1 MSESDEARPSLIPGW
16 ADRTAV
22 LVVLI
27 LALQAGFIWSYV
39 AALHNP
45 QPKHLPFGVVAPAAL
60 FKPLQ
65 TQIASKTDA
74 VDVVL
79 VSSRAAAL
87 RKVENRT
94 LLGAYVF
101 DATKPADTLLTTGV
115 PSIAIET
122 TFRTLLDQVGA
133 TLRAQDPALAR
144 PYSVEVVHPFDPGDP
159 DGLSPFY
166 LVVGWVVGGYLLLA
180 FFGFTQ
186 REFHGWDGL
195 ARRLALLIGYAVA
208 SGLIGAVFV
217 GPVLHVFE
225 GHFWAIAAL
234 GAALS
239 FAVIAIVQAA
249 ELIAGPIYGTGLAI
263 VAFVILGNPS
273 AGGPF
278 PRSFSPGFWARI
290 GAWLPPGMGVDGI
303 RGVVY
308 DYPGLSP
315 ALARIAGY
323 IAFGV
328 ALCVL
333 MTALERRG
341 SPRPVVAPVTTV

>member
-1 MSESDEARPSLIPGW
+1 MAASDDARPSLIPGW
-16 ADRTAV
+16 ADRTGV

-27 LALQAGFIWSYV
+27 VVLQAGFIWSYV
-39 AALHNP
+39 AALHDP

-65 TQIASKTDA
+65 TQIASQTDA

-79 VSSRAAAL
+79 VGSRAAAL
-87 RKVENRT
+87 RQVDDRT
-94 LLGAYVF
+94 LFGAYVF
-101 DATKPADTLLTTGV
+101 DATQPADTLITTGV
-115 PSIAIET
+115 PSAAIET

-159 DGLSPFY
+159 EGLSPFY
-166 LVVGWVVGGYLLLA
+166 LVIGWVVGGYLLLA

-186 REFHGWDGL
+186 REFRGWNGL
-195 ARRLALLIGYAVA
+195 TQRLALLIGYAIA
-208 SGLIGAVFV
+208 SGLIGALFV

-239 FAVIAIVQAA
+239 FAVLSIVQAA

-278 PRSFSPGFWARI
+278 PRSFSPGFWSSI

-323 IAFGV
+323 IAVGV
-328 ALCVL
+328 ALCIV
-333 MTALERRG
+333 MTVVDRRRSVG
-341 SPRPVVAPVTTV
+341 GKPVAVAS